1 MFTCHKSIAL
11 KGERTM
17 RTRRK
22 GLIGITAL
30 LLLMLLSACRV
41 GEERYELTNYIGKSV
56 STFEKRSG
64 TKLEEHG
71 TGVYLMENVVQIM
84 APDKKVN
91 AISLLN
97 GAGEYKVHGVSVG
110 MTKAEVD
117 VLLAESFGKEIAK
130 TIDTE
135 KNAVTYTYLKNDKEL
150 YISYDVDKETVTELS
165 FYIVDTKVQE
175 ENETTEQTNSGE
187 LMVMIGDTRIYY
199 NEAMIYLKSAQ
210 ENYETEYGGDIWAAD
225 ILGNGETFG
234 TMIKEEVINQITELK
249 IIGAQAA
256 KEGITLSEE
265 ELADANAYAK
275 EHFEGLTSEDI
286 DKYLITE
293 ELLRQI
299 YADNLLAEKTFEH
312 FTINVDNK
320 VSDLDSKQIKIQQ
333 ILINSV
339 SYDSEGKPIELS
351 AEDKSAAFEKVKTLL
366 EQAKT
371 TEDFRSLAEANS
383 EAETIEYTFGRGEGP
398 EEYSESFE
406 QAAFTLKTGQ
416 VSDIITTDY
425 GWHILYCVSDYDED
439 ATTQRKEEIISQRR
453 SELFAKLYEEW
464 TANYDV
470 VVNSEAWNTISF
482 EK

>member
-1 MFTCHKSIAL
+1 
-11 KGERTM
+11 M
-17 RTRRK
+17 RTSRK
-22 GLIGITAL
+22 GTIGIFTL

-64 TKLEEHG
+64 TELEEQG

-97 GAGEYKVHGVSVG
+97 GAGDYKVYGVSIG

-117 VLLAESFGKEIAK
+117 VILEESFGKEIAR
-130 TIDTE
+130 TINTE
-135 KNAVTYTYLKNDKEL
+135 KNAITYTYLNNEKEL
-150 YISYDVDKETVTELS
+150 YISYDADKETVTELS
-165 FYIVDTKVQE
+165 YYIVDTKVKE
-175 ENETTEQTNSGE
+175 ENNANEKTNSGE
-187 LMVMIGDTRIYY
+187 LMALIGDTRIYY
-199 NEAMIYLKSAQ
+199 NEAMVYLKSAQ
-210 ENYETEYGGDIWAAD
+210 ENYEREYGNDIWEAD
-225 ILGNGETFG
+225 ILGNGVTFG
-234 TMIKEEVINQITELK
+234 AMIKEEVINQITELK

-275 EHFEGLTSEDI
+275 EHFESLTSEDI
-286 DKYLITE
+286 SKYLITE

-320 VSDLDSKQIKIQQ
+320 VSDLDSKQITIWQ

-339 SYDSEGKPIELS
+339 NYDSEGKPIGLS
-351 AEDKSAAFEKVKTLL
+351 EEDKSAAYEKVKSLL
-366 EQAKT
+366 EQAKI
-371 TEDFRSLAEANS
+371 TEDFHALAEANS

-398 EEYSESFE
+398 EEYSDSFE

-416 VSDIITTDY
+416 VSDIISTDY

-439 ATTQRKEEIISQRR
+439 ATTQRKEEIINQRR
-453 SELFAKLYEEW
+453 SELFAKLYEDW

-470 VVNSEAWNTISF
+470 VVNSEAWNAISF

>member
-1 MFTCHKSIAL
+1 
-11 KGERTM
+11 M
-17 RTRRK
+17 RTSRK
-22 GLIGITAL
+22 GIIGITTI

-64 TKLEEHG
+64 TELEEQG

-91 AISLLN
+91 AIALLN
-97 GAGEYKVHGVSVG
+97 GAGEYKVYGVSIG
-110 MTKAEVD
+110 MTKAEAD
-117 VLLAESFGKEIAK
+117 VILAESFGKEIAK
-130 TIDTE
+130 TINTE
-135 KNAVTYTYLKNDKEL
+135 KNAVTYTYLKNEKEL

-165 FYIVDTKVQE
+165 YYIVDTKMQK
-175 ENETTEQTNSGE
+175 ENNETEQTNSGE
-187 LMVMIGDTRIYY
+187 LMALIGDTRIYY
-199 NEAMIYLKSAQ
+199 NEAMVYLKSAQ
-210 ENYETEYGGDIWAAD
+210 ENYETEYGNDIWEAD

-234 TMIKEEVINQITELK
+234 AMIKEEVINQITELK

-286 DKYLITE
+286 SKYLITE

-320 VSDLDSKQIKIQQ
+320 VSDLDSKQITIWQ

-339 SYDSEGKPIELS
+339 NYDKEGKPIELS
-351 AEDKSAAFEKVKTLL
+351 EEDKSAAFEKVKNLL

-371 TEDFRSLAEANS
+371 TEDFRALAEANS
-383 EAETIEYTFGRGEGP
+383 EAETIEYTFGRGKGP
-398 EEYSESFE
+398 EEYSDSFE

-453 SELFAKLYEEW
+453 SELFAKLYEDW

-470 VVNSEAWNTISF
+470 VVNSEAWNAISF
-482 EK
+482 E

>member
-1 MFTCHKSIAL
+1 
-11 KGERTM
+11 M
-17 RTRRK
+17 RTSRK
-22 GLIGITAL
+22 RIIGISAL

-41 GEERYELTNYIGKSV
+41 GKERYELTNYIGKSV

-64 TKLEEHG
+64 IELEEQG
-71 TGVYLMENVVQIM
+71 TGVYRKENVVQIM

-97 GAGEYKVHGVSVG
+97 GAGEYKVYGVSVG

-117 VLLAESFGKEIAK
+117 VLLAESFGKELTK
-130 TIDTE
+130 TINTE
-135 KNAVTYTYLKNDKEL
+135 KNAVTYTYLKNEKEL
-150 YISYDVDKETVTELS
+150 YISYDVDQETVTELS
-165 FYIVDTKVQE
+165 YYIVDTKVKE
-175 ENETTEQTNSGE
+175 ENEATEQINSGE
-187 LMVMIGDTRIYY
+187 LMAMIGDIRVYY
-199 NEAMIYLKSAQ
+199 NEAMVYLKSAQ
-210 ENYETEYGGDIWAAD
+210 ENYEAEYGNDIWEAD

-249 IIGAQAA
+249 IIGAEAA
-256 KEGITLSEE
+256 KEDITLTEE

-275 EHFEGLTSEDI
+275 EHFNGLTSEDI
-286 DKYLITE
+286 SKYLITE
-293 ELLRQI
+293 ELLRKV

-320 VSDLDSKQIKIQQ
+320 VSDLESKQITIRQ

-339 SYDSEGKPIELS
+339 NYDNEGKPTELS
-351 AEDKSAAFEKVKTLL
+351 AEDKSAAYEKVKNLL

-371 TEDFRSLAEANS
+371 TEDFKALAEANS

-398 EEYSESFE
+398 EEYSDSFE

-416 VSDIITTDY
+416 VSDIISTDY

-439 ATTQRKEEIISQRR
+439 ATTQKKEEIISQRR
-453 SELFAKLYEEW
+453 SELFAKLYEGW
-464 TANYDV
+464 TTNYDV

-482 EK
+482 EE